1 MILYNTKKKST
12 KSCTNV
18 FLGQSSKAIEIETK
32 INTQALIKVTS
43 FCTAKE
49 TIKKKKK
56 NYRLGEHICKWWN
69 QQGINLQNTQTA
81 HRTTKKQTTQ
91 LKNKQKI

>member
-56 NYRLGEHICKWWN
+56 TTDWENIFANDETNRELISKIHKQLIE
-69 QQGINLQNTQTA
+69 QQ
-81 HRTTKKQTTQ
+81 KSKQ
-91 LKNKQKI
+91 LN